1 MTISNKIIKSIS
13 LILSKISPLKEK
25 LMVFRDN
32 KYDKIFPILIFVI
45 SFILFW
51 VTEDLVVLRYIFLS
65 FSLLITFIYI
75 LNKEKEWIIFFSYF
89 YMVFSLLNCLDN
101 GFLSLSLIMAF
112 LLLIII
118 LLSFQLVKNF
128 TKDINKQWF
137 YTLLF
142 SICNLEIL
150 FSILFWPINNQSKS
164 LLILT
169 FFYLSWGVLDLRMN
183 NKLFLKQ
190 ILPFLSLTT
199 LVLISIILSAR
210 WIGY

>member
-1 MTISNKIIKSIS
+1 MTINNKIIKSIS